1 MRQRVAAVVDAVVL
15 AFGTLRSAKR
25 GDMPPFQTSHR
36 PDRRPPTYDTR
47 NEHFVE
53 EDAQWLMTLQKD
65 DHPS

>member
-25 GDMPPFQTSHR
+25 GDMPPFQTGHR
-36 PDRRPPTYDTR
+36 PDHRPPTYDTR

-53 EDAQWLMTLQKD
+53 EDAQ
-65 DHPS
+65 